1 MSCIVDA
8 RDLRFAYEPGR
19 EVLRG
24 VDFQLHRGESVAVF
38 GRNGSGKTTF
48 LLHLNGIL
56 RGEGHLRV
64 CDLPVTRANLPLI
77 RRKIGFLF
85 QDPEDQLF
93 RPTVLEDVCFGPLR
107 EGLARAE
114 AEQRARRALAA
125 VGIKDGL
132 ERAPYHLSSG
142 EKQRVALAGILA
154 VEPEVLILDEPTT
167 HLDPPARRALLELLR
182 GLPQAKLIVTHDAP
196 FARALCPRAV
206 FFEQGRIV
214 ADGPCADIIRRFGWD
229 LESPTET
236 SPAPR

>member
-1 MSCIVDA
+1 MSCIVHA
-8 RDLRFAYEPGR
+8 RGLRFSYQPGR
-19 EVLRG
+19 EILRG
-24 VDFQLHRGESVAVF
+24 VDFQLHRGENVAVF

-64 CDLPVTRANLPLI
+64 CDLPLDPPHLKVI

-93 RPTVLEDVCFGPLR
+93 RPTILDDAAFGPLQAGLSR
-107 EGLARAE
+107 EE
-114 AEQRARRALAA
+114 AERRARRALAL
-125 VGIKDGL
+125 VGIGEDLG
-132 ERAPYHLSSG
+132 RAPYHLSSG

-154 VEPEVLILDEPTT
+154 VEPEVLILDEPAT
-167 HLDPPARRALLELLR
+167 HLDPPARRSLLELLR
-182 GLPQAKLIVTHDAP
+182 GLPQAKLVVTHDAA

-206 FFEQGRIV
+206 FFDHGRIV
-214 ADGPCADIIRRFGWD
+214 ADGPIDGIIRRFDWD
-229 LESPTET
+229 LGSPPET

>member
-1 MSCIVDA
+1 LSCIVNA
-8 RDLRFAYEPGR
+8 RGLRFAYEPGK
-19 EVLRG
+19 EVLCG
-24 VDFQLHRGESVAVF
+24 VDFQLHRGETVAVF

-64 CDLPVTRANLPLI
+64 CDLPVEPPYLPLI

-93 RPTVLEDVCFGPLR
+93 RPTILDDVAFGPLQA
-107 EGLARAE
+107 GLPRPQAE
-114 AEQRARRALAA
+114 ERARQALAA
-125 VGIKDGL
+125 VGIEAGL
-132 ERAPYHLSSG
+132 GRAPYHLSSG

-167 HLDPPARRALLELLR
+167 HLDPPARRALLGLLR
-182 GLPQAKLIVTHDAP
+182 TLPQAKLIVTHDAA

-206 FFEQGRIV
+206 FFERGRIV
-214 ADGPCADIIRRFGWD
+214 ADGPCEELIRRFDWD
-229 LESPTET
+229 LESPRET

>member
-1 MSCIVDA
+1 MSCIVHA
-8 RDLRFAYEPGR
+8 RGLRFSYQPGHK
-19 EVLRG
+19 VLRG
-24 VDFQLHRGESVAVF
+24 IDFQLHRGESVAVL

-56 RGEGHLRV
+56 RGEGELRV
-64 CDLPVTRANLPLI
+64 CDLPAAPPHLAQI

-93 RPTVLEDVCFGPLR
+93 RPTILEDVAFGPMLAGLSR
-107 EGLARAE
+107 EE
-114 AEQRARRALAA
+114 AEQRARRALAS
-125 VGIKDGL
+125 VGIEDGL
-132 ERAPYHLSSG
+132 DRAPYRLSSG

-154 VEPEVLILDEPTT
+154 VEPDVLILDEPTT

-182 GLPQAKLIVTHDAP
+182 TLPQARLIATHDAA

-206 FFEQGRIV
+206 FFDHGRIA
-214 ADGPCADIIRRFGWD
+214 ADGPTDEIIRRFGWD
-229 LESPTET
+229 LDSPPET

>member
-1 MSCIVDA
+1 VSCIVDA
-8 RDLRFAYEPGR
+8 RGLRFCYQPGR
-19 EVLRG
+19 EILRG
-24 VDFQLHRGESVAVF
+24 VDFHLHRGESVAVF

-56 RGEGHLRV
+56 RGDGHLRV
-64 CDLPVTRANLPLI
+64 CDLPVEPPHLQLI

-93 RPTVLEDVCFGPLR
+93 RPTILDDAAFGPLQA
-107 EGLARAE
+107 GLSPAE
-114 AEQRARRALAA
+114 AVQRARRALAA
-125 VGIKDGL
+125 VGIVEDL

-182 GLPQAKLIVTHDAP
+182 TLPQAKLVVTHDAG

-206 FFEQGRIV
+206 FFEHGRIA
-214 ADGPCADIIRRFGWD
+214 ADGPTEEIIRCFGWD
-229 LESPTET
+229 LGSPPET

>member
-8 RDLRFAYEPGR
+8 RGLRFSYQPGR

-24 VDFQLHRGESVAVF
+24 VDFQLHRGESVAIL

-56 RGEGHLRV
+56 RGQGRLRV
-64 CDLPVTRANLPLI
+64 CGLPAESPHLESI

-93 RPTVLEDVCFGPLR
+93 RPTILEDVAFGPLQT
-107 EGLARAE
+107 GLPRAE
-114 AEQRARRALAA
+114 AEQRARRALAS
-125 VGIKDGL
+125 VGIEEGL
-132 ERAPYHLSSG
+132 DRAPYHLSSG

-167 HLDPPARRALLELLR
+167 HLDPPARRALLDLLR
-182 GLPQAKLIVTHDAP
+182 SLPQARLVATHDAA

-206 FFEQGRIV
+206 FFEHGRIA
-214 ADGPCADIIRRFGWD
+214 ADGPTADIIRRFGWD
-229 LESPTET
+229 LDSPPET

>member
-1 MSCIVDA
+1 MSCIVNA
-8 RDLRFAYEPGR
+8 RGLRFAYEPGK
-19 EVLRG
+19 EVLCG
-24 VDFQLHRGESVAVF
+24 VDFQLHRGETVAVF

-64 CDLPVTRANLPLI
+64 CDLPVEPPHLSLI

-93 RPTVLEDVCFGPLR
+93 RPTILEDVAFGPLQA
-107 EGLARAE
+107 GLPRPQAE
-114 AEQRARRALAA
+114 DRARRALAA
-125 VGIKDGL
+125 VGIEAGL
-132 ERAPYHLSSG
+132 DRAPYHLSSG

-167 HLDPPARRALLELLR
+167 HLDPPARRALLGLLR
-182 GLPQAKLIVTHDAP
+182 TLPQAKLIVTHDAA

-214 ADGPCADIIRRFGWD
+214 ADGSCEEIIRRFDWD
-229 LESPTET
+229 LESPRGT

>member
-8 RDLRFAYEPGR
+8 RGLRFSYEPGR

-24 VDFQLHRGESVAVF
+24 VDFRLHRGESVALL

-48 LLHLNGIL
+48 LLHLNGVL
-56 RGEGHLRV
+56 RGEGQLRV
-64 CDLPVTRANLPLI
+64 CDLPAEPKHLPLI

-93 RPTVLEDVCFGPLR
+93 RPTILEDVAFGPLQA
-107 EGLARAE
+107 GLPRAE

-125 VGIKDGL
+125 VGIEEGL
-132 ERAPYHLSSG
+132 DRAPYYLSSG

-154 VEPEVLILDEPTT
+154 VDPEVLILDEPTT
-167 HLDPPARRALLELLR
+167 HLDPPARRALIALLR
-182 GLPQAKLIVTHDAP
+182 GLPQAKLIATHDAA

-206 FFEQGRIV
+206 FFEHGRIV
-214 ADGPCADIIRRFGWD
+214 ADGPCEEIIRRFGWD
-229 LESPTET
+229 LESPPET

>member
-8 RDLRFAYEPGR
+8 RGLRFSYEPGR
-19 EVLRG
+19 EVLCG
-24 VDFQLHRGESVAVF
+24 VDFHLHRGESVALF

-48 LLHLNGIL
+48 LLHLNGVL
-56 RGEGHLRV
+56 RGEGALRV
-64 CDLPVTRANLPLI
+64 CDLPVEPKHLPLI

-93 RPTVLEDVCFGPLR
+93 RPTVLEDVAFGPLR
-107 EGLARAE
+107 AGLPRAE
-114 AEQRARRALAA
+114 AELRARRALAA
-125 VGIKDGL
+125 VGIEEGL
-132 ERAPYHLSSG
+132 DRAPYHLSSG

-182 GLPQAKLIVTHDAP
+182 TLPQAKLIATHDAA

-206 FFEQGRIV
+206 FFEHGRIV
-214 ADGPCADIIRRFGWD
+214 ADGPCTEIIRRFGWD
-229 LESPTET
+229 LESPPET

>member
-1 MSCIVDA
+1 VSCVVDA

-107 EGLARAE
+107 AGLSHAE

-125 VGIKDGL
+125 VGVEDGL
-132 ERAPYHLSSG
+132 DRAPYHLSSG

-214 ADGPCADIIRRFGWD
+214 ADGPCADVIRRFGWD
-229 LESPTET
+229 LESPPET

>member
-1 MSCIVDA
+1 MSCVVHA
-8 RDLRFAYEPGR
+8 RGLRFSYQPGR
-19 EVLRG
+19 EILRG

-64 CDLPVTRANLPLI
+64 CDLPVEPPHLQQI

-93 RPTVLEDVCFGPLR
+93 RPTVVDDVAFGPVQAGLSR
-107 EGLARAE
+107 EESR
-114 AEQRARRALAA
+114 QRALRALAA
-125 VGIKDGL
+125 VGVEEGL
-132 ERAPYHLSSG
+132 DRAPYHLSSG

-167 HLDPPARRALLELLR
+167 HLDPPARRALQELLR
-182 GLPQAKLIVTHDAP
+182 GLPQAKLVVTHDAA
-196 FARALCPRAV
+196 FARVLCPRAV
-206 FFEQGRIV
+206 FFEHGRIE
-214 ADGPCADIIRRFGWD
+214 ADGPTEEIIRRFGWD
-229 LESPTET
+229 PGSPPET
-236 SPAPR
+236 